1 LPHKI
6 FLFSPK
12 SRFLSIFYELRQLD
26 FLEYSNKEILYS
38 LEYLSE
44 DFEQTKNTIVK
55 LTYHLDS
62 TEQLYNKILKEYEKR
77 TNGKSII
84 K

>member
-1 LPHKI
+1 MKGRETVNSVIKNLNESTH
-6 FLFSPK
+6 
-12 SRFLSIFYELRQLD
+12 Q
-26 FLEYSNKEILYS
+26 EILYS

-44 DFEQTKNTIVK
+44 DFDQTKNTIVK

-77 TNGKSII
+77 TNVKPII

>member
-1 LPHKI
+1 MKGRETVNSVIKNLNE
-6 FLFSPK
+6 ST
-12 SRFLSIFYELRQLD
+12 
-26 FLEYSNKEILYS
+26 NKEILYS

-44 DFEQTKNTIVK
+44 DFDQTKNTIVK

-77 TNGKSII
+77 TNVKPII

>member
-1 LPHKI
+1 MEGRETVNSVIKNLNE
-6 FLFSPK
+6 S
-12 SRFLSIFYELRQLD
+12 
-26 FLEYSNKEILYS
+26 SNKEILYS
-38 LEYLSE
+38 LEYLSQ

-77 TNGKSII
+77 TNVKPII

>member
-1 LPHKI
+1 MKGRETVNNVIKNLNE
-6 FLFSPK
+6 S
-12 SRFLSIFYELRQLD
+12 
-26 FLEYSNKEILYS
+26 SNKEILYS

>member
-1 LPHKI
+1 MKGRETVNSVIKNLNE
-6 FLFSPK
+6 S
-12 SRFLSIFYELRQLD
+12 
-26 FLEYSNKEILYS
+26 SNKEILYS

-77 TNGKSII
+77 TNVKPII

>member
-1 LPHKI
+1 MEGRETINNVIKNLNE
-6 FLFSPK
+6 S
-12 SRFLSIFYELRQLD
+12 
-26 FLEYSNKEILYS
+26 SNKEILYS

-44 DFEQTKNTIVK
+44 DFEQTKNTIIK

-77 TNGKSII
+77 TNGKSDI

>member
-1 LPHKI
+1 MKGRETVNNVIKNLNE
-6 FLFSPK
+6 S
-12 SRFLSIFYELRQLD
+12 
-26 FLEYSNKEILYS
+26 SNKEILYS

-77 TNGKSII
+77 TNGKSVI

>member
-1 LPHKI
+1 MEGRETINNVIKNLNE
-6 FLFSPK
+6 S
-12 SRFLSIFYELRQLD
+12 
-26 FLEYSNKEILYS
+26 SNKEILYS

>member
-1 LPHKI
+1 MKGRETVNSVIKNLNE
-6 FLFSPK
+6 ST
-12 SRFLSIFYELRQLD
+12 
-26 FLEYSNKEILYS
+26 NKEILYS

-44 DFEQTKNTIVK
+44 DFDQTKNTIVK

-77 TNGKSII
+77 TNVKSVI

>member
-1 LPHKI
+1 MECHIKMKGRETVNNVIKNLNE
-6 FLFSPK
+6 S
-12 SRFLSIFYELRQLD
+12 
-26 FLEYSNKEILYS
+26 SNKEILYS

-77 TNGKSII
+77 TNGKSVI

>member
-1 LPHKI
+1 MEGRETINNVIKNLNE
-6 FLFSPK
+6 S
-12 SRFLSIFYELRQLD
+12 
-26 FLEYSNKEILYS
+26 SNKEILYS

-44 DFEQTKNTIVK
+44 DFEQTKNTIIK

-77 TNGKSII
+77 TNVKPII